1 MSAPAATESVESA
14 TTPRGWLALP
24 FAWLKAALNVTMVS
38 LVLLSFA
45 LVVARY
51 AFGNSSVAGQ
61 EALQWLNALCFMF
74 GAVLA
79 VRFGG
84 HVRVDLLYAR
94 WSKRAQARVDLLGT
108 LFFLLPFA
116 AFMLWISLD
125 YVAASVQMR
134 EASQES
140 GGLPAVYALK
150 ALIPITGALL
160 IVQGLAELVS
170 AWLRM
175 RKH

>member
-1 MSAPAATESVESA
+1 MSNAPSAAQA
-14 TTPRGWLALP
+14 GWLAAP
-24 FAWLKAALNVTMVS
+24 FAWLKTALNVAMVA
-38 LVLLSFA
+38 LVMLSFT

-79 VRFGG
+79 VRHGG

-94 WSKRAQARVDLLGT
+94 FSPRRQALVDLLGT
-108 LFFLLPFA
+108 AFCLLPFA
-116 AFMLWISLD
+116 AFMLWISFD

-150 ALIPITGALL
+150 ALIPITAALL
-160 IVQGLAELVS
+160 IAQGAAELVA
-170 AWLRM
+170 AWQRLR
-175 RKH
+175 RS